1 MERAAVSEL
10 NSREYETEPT
20 ARRFAVK
27 RGHFTGGDLTAP
39 PIDMIAKGMLAPL
52 DTPFNCSRL
61 MRRGEDKI

>member
-10 NSREYETEPT
+10 NSRENETEPT

-39 PIDMIAKGMLAPL
+39 PIDMIAKGMLASVGHP
-52 DTPFNCSRL
+52 
-61 MRRGEDKI
+61 I